1 MQGTG
6 GLRKARFA
14 PPSWHRRKSG
24 AMRVCYAVRA
34 EYGLVFL
41 VALFA
46 KNKQANLTASERR
59 AAKDLL
65 DEIDLTL
72 REGSKP

>member
-1 MQGTG
+1 
-6 GLRKARFA
+6 
-14 PPSWHRRKSG
+14 
-24 AMRVCYAVRA
+24 MRVCYAVRA